1 MSDSVKSLVFTFGG
15 VIVWVTCV
23 WVFLNAVKNI
33 RYSLT
38 VKDWRIIVWNVVV
51 SIISVA
57 CSLACLYLGL

>member
-15 VIVWVTCV
+15 VIVCVTCV